1 MKQVDYIKAAVTVPE
16 AVRLYC
22 PERKMR
28 QGRIQ
33 CPIHNGN
40 DYNMVISEKFYK
52 CHVCGKGGDVI
63 SFVMELYGID
73 FRTALRR
80 INEDFKLRLF
90 PDKPRSR
97 TQQLADERRR
107 RELEARAKREKR
119 IKEER
124 AERDRIE
131 RKLWDAWIECDRA
144 LRELRPTCQGEPI
157 DDRYIYA
164 LKNINYIEYLIDEL

>member
-1 MKQVDYIKAAVTVPE
+1 MKISDYIKAAVTVPE

-22 PERKMR
+22 PERKIR

-40 DYNMVISEKFYK
+40 DYNMVINEKFYK

-63 SFVMELYGID
+63 SFVMELYGLN
-73 FRTALRR
+73 FRSALRR
-80 INEDFKLRLF
+80 INDDFKLHLF

-97 TQQLADERRR
+97 TQQLADEKRR
-107 RELEARAKREKR
+107 RELREKMQR
-119 IKEER
+119 EELEQQNR
-124 AERDRIE
+124 AERDRVE
-131 RKLWDAWIECDRA
+131 RLLWDAWIECDRA
-144 LRELRPTCQGEPI
+144 RRELRPIAPGELI
-157 DDRYIYA
+157 DERYIYA